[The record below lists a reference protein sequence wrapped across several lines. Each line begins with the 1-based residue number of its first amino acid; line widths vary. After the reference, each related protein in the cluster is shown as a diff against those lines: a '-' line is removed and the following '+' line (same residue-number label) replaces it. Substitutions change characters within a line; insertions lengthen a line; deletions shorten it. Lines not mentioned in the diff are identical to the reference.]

1 MNSFTST
8 LNSEKKIKFDKQGN
22 YIMKSVIAQGSTI
35 AKAIEEGLKKADMP
49 QEFFVKVLEDA
60 QAGFLGFGS
69 KKAKI
74 ALFFKNVVLSD
85 KAAENMFSKGSYAGL
100 FNNPNIKKQLD
111 QQLKELGFEIKAM
124 DTKKQEPK
132 PMDTKKQELNQKIIK
147 KDFTQN
153 QVKVANL
160 QIRPL
165 GDKNQVRKP
174 FVPKTSTN
182 VMTSDT
188 DSSKDQDNQNQQ
200 QAKTG
205 ENKYRRYYRY
215 RRNRYNKNRS
225 DADSSDVNSNNSNNS
240 NSSDRDE

>member
-1 MNSFTST
+1 
-8 LNSEKKIKFDKQGN
+8 
-22 YIMKSVIAQGSTI
+22 MKSVIAQGSTI
-35 AKAIEEGLKKADMP
+35 AKAIEEALKKADMP

-85 KAAENMFSKGSYAGL
+85 KISENLFSKGSYAGL

-132 PMDTKKQELNQKIIK
+132 PIDTKKQEVKPNIIK

-165 GDKNQVRKP
+165 GDKNQVKKP
-174 FVPKTSTN
+174 FVPKARTDF
-182 VMTSDT
+182 MTGNT
-188 DSSKDQDNQNQQ
+188 DASNDQDNQNQQ
-200 QAKTG
+200 QAQTG
-205 ENKYRRYYRY
+205 ENKYKKYYRY
-215 RRNRYNKNRS
+215 RRNRYNKNRT
-225 DADSSDVNSNNSNNS
+225 DTDSSGSNSNNSNNS
-240 NSSDRDE
+240 NIPDRDE